1 MNTTGKLTVVRSIQ
15 GTEVERWETVS
26 VQMLTN
32 GFQKTDDGKD
42 PRFVFFYGTHLKD
55 GYHVLTLDP
64 ASTTKLNYRSP
75 NGKEFAATGVVNIK
89 VSGFESQQK
98 GEIHAELKDSSGQV
112 FTLKGDFEGKN
123 DL

>member
-1 MNTTGKLTVVRSIQ
+1 MNTTGKLAVVRSIQ
-15 GTEVERWETVS
+15 GTEVERWETMS

-42 PRFVFFYGTHLKD
+42 PRFVLFYGKHLED
-55 GYHVLTLDP
+55 GDHVLTLDP
-64 ASTTKLNYRSP
+64 ASTTKLSYRSS
-75 NGKEFAATGVVNIK
+75 NGKEFAATGVVNIT
-89 VSGFESQQK
+89 VNDFGSQQK
-98 GEIHAELKDSSGQV
+98 GEIHAELKDPSGQV